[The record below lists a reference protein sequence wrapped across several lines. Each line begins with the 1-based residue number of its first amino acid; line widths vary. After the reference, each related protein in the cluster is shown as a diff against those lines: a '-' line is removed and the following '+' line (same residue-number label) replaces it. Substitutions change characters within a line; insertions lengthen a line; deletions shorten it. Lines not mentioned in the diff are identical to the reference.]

1 MAVPM
6 TLTDAANL
14 IDLSIQDIWI
24 KGSAQETELYKQ
36 YYNVETGIVDYFFKD
51 SSITGLGYAGR
62 VVENAAVVA
71 AAPVAG
77 YTKTYTQV
85 HYGQLMPFTKFTWF
99 FGIKKRNLEAITAEV
114 RKACSDLRE
123 QRCADRLDQS
133 YNTSYTATDSSGSY
147 AVNVA
152 GGDGL
157 SFVSASHTREDG
169 GTAWN
174 NRVTDGSTVNNAFD
188 YAGLKAAF
196 RTAALVPGTTGKPLN
211 INLDTL
217 VVSRGYAPHNRAL
230 EILGALNKGWIPG
243 SADRDQAGLPAGYGS
258 ASGATGVATYK
269 IIANPWIQTNTGY
282 WWMFDST
289 MAMSPRYGFNY
300 KESQPITL
308 EGPNIVFKT
317 GEIQYKATMMFDIG
331 HNDPRGWVGSKGT
344 NAA

>member
-14 IDLSIQDIWI
+14 IDVSIQDIWI
-24 KGSAQETELYKQ
+24 KGSAAETEIFKQ
-36 YYNVETGIVDYFFKD
+36 YYNVETGVVDYYLKD

-62 VVENAAVVA
+62 VVENAAVTA
-71 AAPVAG
+71 AAPVQG

-123 QRCADRLDQS
+123 LRCADRLDQS
-133 YNTSYTATDSSGSY
+133 YNTAYTVTDPSGSY
-147 AVNVA
+147 AVNTT

-157 SFVSASHTREDG
+157 AMISNAHTREDG

-196 RTAALVPGTTGKPLN
+196 RTSALIPGTTGKPLN
-211 INLDTL
+211 VNLDTL
-217 VVSRGYAPHNRAL
+217 IVARGYAPHNRAL
-230 EILGALNKGWIPG
+230 EILGALNKGFIPG
-243 SADRDQAGLPAGYGS
+243 SADRDQAGLPGGYGTGMG
-258 ASGATGVATYK
+258 ASGVANYK
-269 IIANPWIQTNTGY
+269 IVALPWLQTNTGY
-282 WWMFDST
+282 WWMMDST
-289 MAMSPRYGFNY
+289 MKNPRYGLQY

-308 EGPNIVFKT
+308 SGPNIVFKT
-317 GEIQYKATMMFDIG
+317 GEIQYKADMMFDIG
-331 HNDPRGWVGSKGT
+331 HNDPRSIVGSKGT